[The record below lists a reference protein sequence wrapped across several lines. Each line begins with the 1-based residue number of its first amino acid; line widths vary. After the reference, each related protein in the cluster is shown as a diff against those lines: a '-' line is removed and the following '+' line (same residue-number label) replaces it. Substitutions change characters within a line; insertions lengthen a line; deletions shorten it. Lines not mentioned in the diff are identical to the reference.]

1 MFVAAGHLG
10 SAGGSPLSSCRPRWS
25 RPHLHP
31 VVLWPLETPHRKELR
46 SQLWQEP
53 ACEDTSPRGRGEI
66 LSWGLGIQGLALG
79 RKSFP
84 QVHGDKTQHTTHPS
98 ERTVQWLFVH
108 PQCCGTRTTT
118 VTHPPPA
125 PPLAPGHPVSVP
137 GGSGH
142 PVSGPWPSCVWP
154 RGVWPSRVCSQGA
167 GEAVLESGCAHSA
180 RFPGSSMF
188 LYVPL
193 LPSFLR
199 PNSVLLCEWMV
210 TWAAPG
216 HAAVGEHKHG
226 CNVVFH

>member
-10 SAGGSPLSSCRPRWS
+10 SAGGSPLSSCRSGPDPGRPRWS

-53 ACEDTSPRGRGEI
+53 ACEDTSPRGHGEI

-79 RKSFP
+79 WKSFP
-84 QVHGDKTQHTTHPS
+84 RVHGDKIQHTTHPS
-98 ERTVQWLFVH
+98 ERIVQWLFVH

-118 VTHPPPA
+118 VTPPSPA
-125 PPLAPGHPVSVP
+125 P
-137 GGSGH
+137 
-142 PVSGPWPSCVWP
+142 GP
-154 RGVWPSRVCSQGA
+154 WPSRVCPRGA

-216 HAAVGEHKHG
+216 HAAVGEHEHG
-226 CNVVFH
+226 CNVVFR